1 MIIQGSDK
9 PITIILDTAASN
21 VSVALVNEITELK
34 HWDTTDMVIS
44 EDGKSFTCPI
54 TQEESM
60 AWEEGPAFVHIK
72 WNSATDDTQSVQ
84 FYMKSDW
91 IVPWPDNTIL
101 PPPED

>member
-9 PITIILDTAASN
+9 PIIIIFDTAATN

-34 HWDTTDMVIS
+34 HWNTVDMAIS

-60 AWEEGPAFVHIK
+60 AWEEGPAAVHIK
-72 WNSATDDTQSVQ
+72 WNSATDDTQNVQ
-84 FYMKSDW
+84 FYKKREF
-91 IVPWPDNTIL
+91 IVKWPDNTIL
-101 PPPED
+101 APPEE